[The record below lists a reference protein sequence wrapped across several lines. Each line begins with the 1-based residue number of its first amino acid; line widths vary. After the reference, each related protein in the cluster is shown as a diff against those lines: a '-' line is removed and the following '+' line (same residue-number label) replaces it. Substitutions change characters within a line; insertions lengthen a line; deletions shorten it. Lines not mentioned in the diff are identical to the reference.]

1 MLNCFQARS
10 PNNVILFNFLQK
22 AGFENEAMSND
33 EMVIPKGYVPYEE
46 EGMKNP
52 YDSRL

>member
-1 MLNCFQARS
+1 MLDCSKARS
-10 PNNVILFNFLQK
+10 RNKLIIFNFLQK
-22 AGFENEAMSND
+22 AGFENQAMSND

>member
-1 MLNCFQARS
+1 MINCSKAKS
-10 PNNVILFNFLQK
+10 PNGLIILNFLQK